1 MKLSK
6 NQIIILLIFLVVV
19 IIGAGVYIINNKP
32 KEAQNQAN
40 NLSQTSQNT
49 STNNTKP
56 ESNNKPTMSDTTTTT
71 PKEEVKSL
79 PPVTTAS
86 GLIIEDTAVGNGT
99 EVKSGDIVKIHYT
112 GKLTDGTVFDSSVP
126 RNQPFETPI
135 GKGLVIQGWDEGV
148 VGMKVG
154 GKRKLT
160 IPPDLGY
167 GARGAGAAIPPNSTL
182 IFELE
187 LLDVKPATGR

>member
-6 NQIIILLIFLVVV
+6 NQIIILLISLVIV
-19 IIGAGVYIINNKP
+19 IIGAGVYIINNRP
-32 KEAQNQAN
+32 KEAQNQTN
-40 NLSQTSQNT
+40 NLNQTSQNI

-56 ESNNKPTMSDTTTTT
+56 EANNKPTMSDTTATT

-79 PPVTTAS
+79 PAVTTAS
-86 GLIIEDTAVGNGT
+86 GLIIEDTAVGTGT

-187 LLDVKPATGR
+187 LLDVKPASGR